1 MIVEHGF
8 LNWERLLSSARVLV
22 CHDQEDHVKVS
33 MARKSHEKND
43 YRSPFER
50 DYCHIIYSS
59 AFRRLGRKTQVHPF
73 PAVDYVRFR
82 LTHSLEVSTIAASL
96 IKHVHANFIEKY
108 ATAPFNLDDASWV
121 LRTAGLSHDI
131 GNPPYG
137 HAGERGIR
145 NWAKKQQDFES
156 ERIKNDFIYFDG
168 NAETFHLLSR
178 NDLRPGLFNRL
189 TAASL
194 GAIVKYPYLSDK
206 ATDEH
211 AKFGAFDVDREVFD
225 AVMDELGLKTADGY
239 LRHPLSFLLEAADDI
254 SYNLSDLEDGVKMK
268 AIDQEPVIELFEELM
283 PGMEK
288 KSDGNPKKWAG
299 DKRIGELRSA
309 AAGRLIAEYATVFF
323 EKYTSIMNGELKSGS
338 DYDAF
343 LPGNIRDW
351 LNKSRHLR
359 KQIYNDTAV
368 ISAEDEGQKE
378 SSDLLDEYMSLLKY
392 SEESIE
398 ISLDK
403 KDLVVTILG
412 DQFPTIRG
420 SRPKTWWRH
429 VILDYIVG
437 MTDDHMKS
445 AHQNNAK

>member
-1 MIVEHGF
+1 M
-8 LNWERLLSSARVLV
+8 SSARVSV
-22 CHDQEDHVKVS
+22 YEDYNGQVKVS
-33 MARKSHEKND
+33 MIDKNRSKSD

-73 PAVDYVRFR
+73 PDVDYVRFR

-96 IKHVHANFIEKY
+96 IKHVHVSFIEKFG
-108 ATAPFNLDDASWV
+108 TAPFNLEDACWV

-137 HAGERGIR
+137 HAGEKGIK
-145 NWAKKQQDFES
+145 NWAKKHSQFES
-156 ERIKNDFIYFDG
+156 ENVKNDFIYFDG

-194 GAIVKYPYLSDK
+194 GAVVKYPYLSDK
-206 ATDEH
+206 ATDDH

-225 AVMDELGLKTADGY
+225 AVMDELGLKSGDEY

-268 AIDQEPVIELFEELM
+268 AIDRQPVIELLEGLM
-283 PGMEK
+283 PGMEQK
-288 KSDGNPKKWAG
+288 GKGSHKKWASG
-299 DKRIGELRSA
+299 KRIEELRSA
-309 AAGRLIAEYATVFF
+309 AAGRLIAEYAKVFF
-323 EKYTSIMNGELKSGS
+323 DKYTAIMKGEIKSGS
-338 DYDAF
+338 EYESF
-343 LPGNIRDW
+343 LPENIRNW
-351 LNKSRHLR
+351 LHKSEQLR
-359 KQIYNDTAV
+359 VQIYKNPDV
-368 ISAEDEGQKE
+368 VSAEKAGQKE
-378 SSDLLDEYMSLLKY
+378 SSELLDEYMSLLKF
-392 SEESIE
+392 SNESVE
-398 ISLDK
+398 IPVDK
-403 KDLVVTILG
+403 KNKVVTILG
-412 DQFPTIRG
+412 DQFPLVRG
-420 SRPKTWWRH
+420 SRSKTWWRH

-445 AHQNNAK
+445 THKKGRLNSEE